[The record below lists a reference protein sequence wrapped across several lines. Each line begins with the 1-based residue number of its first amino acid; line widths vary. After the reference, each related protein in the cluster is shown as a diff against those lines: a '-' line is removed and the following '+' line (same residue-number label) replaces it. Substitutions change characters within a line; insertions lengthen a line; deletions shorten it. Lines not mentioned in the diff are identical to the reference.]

1 MDRWTQTYAHKHT
14 AFLTTTT
21 CTHLRILS
29 LSLTLSPPL
38 SLSLRKTAV
47 YVYNV
52 LIQIF
57 VNNNCCC
64 LLSHPWLFWNLC
76 CEWLLCLVW
85 SVVVD
90 HADVCWGNSPVLQV
104 MFFVTAGFTRANSV
118 AVSDKITTID
128 RVTWRE
134 RKLFFAT
141 ATSHMKNGCPLL
153 ALEVMTRLPPT
164 MDSEREQDSDASH
177 TTVQNEVS
185 NTHFTPLPTSLLMAC
200 HKPMNWT

>member
-1 MDRWTQTYAHKHT
+1 
-14 AFLTTTT
+14 
-21 CTHLRILS
+21 
-29 LSLTLSPPL
+29 
-38 SLSLRKTAV
+38 
-47 YVYNV
+47 
-52 LIQIF
+52 
-57 VNNNCCC
+57 
-64 LLSHPWLFWNLC
+64 
-76 CEWLLCLVW
+76 
-85 SVVVD
+85 
-90 HADVCWGNSPVLQV
+90 

-177 TTVQNEVS
+177 TTAQNEVS

-200 HKPMNWT
+200 HKSMN